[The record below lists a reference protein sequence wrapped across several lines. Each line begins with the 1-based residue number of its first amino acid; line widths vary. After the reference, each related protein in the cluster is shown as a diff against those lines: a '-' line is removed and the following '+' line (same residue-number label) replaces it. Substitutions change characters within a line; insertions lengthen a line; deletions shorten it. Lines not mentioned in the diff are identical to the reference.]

1 MSLNAFTLARR
12 HSIRNE
18 HDLVRKLQR
27 DDKCTSSLLQRLLF
41 VRSGH
46 FENLSHTHRIFAGN
60 SCCIT
65 EEDMMDPADDASFLT
80 PPSSPL
86 SKKDC
91 LNLLAC
97 DSPLQHLQLPSACE
111 QFDEIKVE
119 LSRRLSNRSN
129 QAIAFEGL
137 SGAAGEAAAAARNRG
152 QLSHAQIQRRMTNS
166 NKPRLW

>member
-1 MSLNAFTLARR
+1 
-12 HSIRNE
+12 
-18 HDLVRKLQR
+18 
-27 DDKCTSSLLQRLLF
+27 
-41 VRSGH
+41 
-46 FENLSHTHRIFAGN
+46 
-60 SCCIT
+60 
-65 EEDMMDPADDASFLT
+65 MDPADDASFLT

-91 LNLLAC
+91 LNLLGRSGSWAC
-97 DSPLQHLQLPSACE
+97 DSPPQMQQLPPACE

-119 LSRRLSNRSN
+119 LSRRLSNRST
-129 QAIAFEGL
+129 QAVAFEGL